1 LDHWESNRGSHARNA
16 LLGCGALWALA
27 AAVLVF
33 AHLLTSRE
41 TGDLMTRWDATFG
54 SWGDTLEAWPSRG
67 ASLEALDVEQRAADL
82 GIELAPT
89 GSGRNGTRST
99 AAVAL
104 GAVRG
109 PLAGYLVAALE
120 NPDRR
125 SVAAPAEV
133 RSYLESARP
142 GLDALYARLRSGDPP
157 RWERHLERNVQA
169 PLPNLL
175 GHVQIQKLMLADA
188 IDAVATG
195 ASERSDLALEASW
208 RLNEALRDGPH
219 LIELLVALHI
229 TRQQAGAVRL
239 LPAPADVWAERMQSV
254 RYTDKVIRSL
264 ALEGRM
270 LVEAIGAKAPPS
282 GGVMAGT
289 AQLLTGPYR
298 RQCAADSGGE
308 LLERLERLSK
318 LNHVCDRDLEAL
330 GASLSWESPWWNKLG
345 EVAVPSLSAERTST
359 RSSPPVCCVSI
370 ARWAVG
376 AEPPNRSPPSSPPRA
391 RRFPGPSGPRRMA
404 RCCSGP
410 LGPSLGGRP
419 CRGRR
424 SRRPTGSGSLPRAE
438 VRGQARTRHR
448 AGAHPAAG
456 TGC

>member
-1 LDHWESNRGSHARNA
+1 MDHWESNRGSHARNA

-345 EVAVPSLSAERTST
+345 EVAVPSLSAAVR
-359 RSSPPVCCVSI
+359 RA
-370 ARWAVG
+370 ARADFD
-376 AEPPNRSPPSSPPRA
+376 AELTA
-391 RRFPGPSGPRRMA
+391 RLLRLDSEV
-404 RCCSGP
+404 
-410 LGPSLGGRP
+410 
-419 CRGRR
+419 
-424 SRRPTGSGSLPRAE
+424 GSGSGTAESFAAVVTASCPPVSWSVRTAEDGSLLFGPSRPVAWGPTLSGPALPQTYRLGLSAP
-438 VRGQARTRHR
+438 R
-448 AGAHPAAG
+448 
-456 TGC
+456 